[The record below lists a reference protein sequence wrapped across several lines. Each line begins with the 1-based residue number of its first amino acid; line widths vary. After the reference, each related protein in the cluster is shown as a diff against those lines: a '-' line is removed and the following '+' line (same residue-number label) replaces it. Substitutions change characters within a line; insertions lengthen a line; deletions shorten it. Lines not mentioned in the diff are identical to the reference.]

1 MCMHRLMGISK
12 LVLHILALPI
22 QSVRI
27 HRLIGCGLHLHLFV
41 HRRDLCMCRLTKI
54 INNAGLLPATWD
66 SSSMVEL
73 AAHNCLGAGPIPAY
87 PTSPIGHT

>member
-27 HRLIGCGLHLHLFV
+27 HRLMGCGLHLHLFV

-73 AAHNCLGAGPIPAY
+73 AAHNCLGAGPIPAC
-87 PTSPIGHT
+87 PTIVSEP